1 MCKIYKILILFLGFS
16 VQLLFGQNT
25 NRPANWAKKV
35 ETNDFINL
43 YKVNDSIYRSEQ
55 PDSFD
60 IQTLKQLGIKSIL
73 NLRFKHHDSVFI
85 GKSSPELYAVNMK
98 AQRIKDKDVI
108 NALKIME
115 KAPKPILIHCKH
127 GSDRTGVILAMYRI
141 VFQNWTKEQALDE
154 LKNGGYGFHKIFMN
168 IPAYIK
174 KVDIEK
180 IKAKCFNK

>member
-1 MCKIYKILILFLGFS
+1 MCKIYKVLILFLCFS
-16 VQLLFGQNT
+16 AHILYGQET
-25 NRPANWAKKV
+25 RPINWAKKLDI
-35 ETNDFINL
+35 NAFINL

-60 IQTLKQLGIKSIL
+60 ILTLKQLGIKSML
-73 NLRFKHHDSVFI
+73 NLRNKHHDSVFI
-85 GKSSPELYAVNMK
+85 GKSPLELYTVHMK
-98 AQRIKDKDVI
+98 AQHIKDKDVI

-127 GSDRTGVILAMYRI
+127 GSDRTGLIVAMYRI
-141 VFQNWTKEQALDE
+141 AYQNWTKDQALDE

-174 KVDIEK
+174 KVDVEK
-180 IKAKCFNK
+180 IRAKVLQ